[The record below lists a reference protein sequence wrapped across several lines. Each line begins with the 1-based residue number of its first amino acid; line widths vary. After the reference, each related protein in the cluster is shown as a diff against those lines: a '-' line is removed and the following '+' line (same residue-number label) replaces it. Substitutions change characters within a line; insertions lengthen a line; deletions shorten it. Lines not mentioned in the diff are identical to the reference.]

1 MFSRIAAV
9 TGVAATSLVLVATLA
24 GCAGAGGAGSAV
36 TVESAKQKTI
46 AYEKQIAA
54 YLPAADV
61 TSTQITKTSK
71 VIFPCLNESGK
82 SYWPGT
88 TTLQIASNVDTSDL
102 LDSIA
107 AKWNAK
113 SGHSAYVNTSAN
125 GNRSLAMKSGD
136 GYSFTVEFDQGPV
149 FSITA
154 LSACFSSAGLAGKS
168 SY

>member
-1 MFSRIAAV
+1 MSSRIAAV
-9 TGVAATSLVLVATLA
+9 TGAAATSLILAATLA
-24 GCAGAGGAGSAV
+24 GCAGASAGSAV

-88 TTLQIASNVDTSDL
+88 TTLQIAGNVDTSDL

-136 GYSFTVEFDQGPV
+136 GYSFMVEFDQGPV